1 VCANAS
7 MTGVSL
13 VALGGSVSFRWREH
27 LHMSSLIRR
36 LVVVFSVLAAKTSKA
51 RNWYDLSIAASGLAS
66 SIASA
71 TMSERE

>member
-7 MTGVSL
+7 MTGVTL

-27 LHMSSLIRR
+27 LHMSLIRH
-36 LVVVFSVLAAKTSKA
+36 LVVDFSVLAAKTSKA
-51 RNWYDLSIAASGLAS
+51 RNRYDLSIAASGLAS

-71 TMSERE
+71 TMSKRE